1 MAEIPELPGCR
12 AWGDTPEEA
21 IEIISDLAVH
31 FMEDEVT
38 ERAPT
43 TDVTYRL
50 SKTGGSR
57 TAPISGRNAM
67 DWVLLV
73 LLLWYTGYTVVLMMK
88 DDNVPKWFSD
98 FAVQNQKE
106 HGELAEKIASIN
118 GDLSKD
124 IEKSK
129 GDLRD
134 SLTWRIVGA
143 AVAVLS
149 LNIAFMSLVLPKLLE

>member
-1 MAEIPELPGCR
+1 
-12 AWGDTPEEA
+12 
-21 IEIISDLAVH
+21 
-31 FMEDEVT
+31 
-38 ERAPT
+38 
-43 TDVTYRL
+43 
-50 SKTGGSR
+50 
-57 TAPISGRNAM
+57 
-67 DWVLLV
+67 
-73 LLLWYTGYTVVLMMK
+73 MK
-88 DDNVPKWFSD
+88 NDNVPKWFSD

-106 HGELAEKIASIN
+106 HGELAEKITSINGELSGKIASVNGELAEKIASIN
-118 GDLSKD
+118 GNLSRD

>member
-1 MAEIPELPGCR
+1 
-12 AWGDTPEEA
+12 
-21 IEIISDLAVH
+21 
-31 FMEDEVT
+31 
-38 ERAPT
+38 
-43 TDVTYRL
+43 
-50 SKTGGSR
+50 
-57 TAPISGRNAM
+57 
-67 DWVLLV
+67 
-73 LLLWYTGYTVVLMMK
+73 MK
-88 DDNVPKWFSD
+88 DNNVPKWFSD

-118 GDLSKD
+118 GELAEKIASINGNLSRD

>member
-1 MAEIPELPGCR
+1 
-12 AWGDTPEEA
+12 
-21 IEIISDLAVH
+21 
-31 FMEDEVT
+31 
-38 ERAPT
+38 
-43 TDVTYRL
+43 
-50 SKTGGSR
+50 
-57 TAPISGRNAM
+57 
-67 DWVLLV
+67 
-73 LLLWYTGYTVVLMMK
+73 MK

-106 HGELAEKIASIN
+106 HGELAEKIASVN
-118 GDLSKD
+118 GDLSRD